1 MIEKAREAT
10 TSQPKLDHVERTAI
24 KFVTPLVDICLI
36 PWAIFNASA
45 LQLGFYIFGNPAL
58 DTHGVHA
65 PHVSGCLVVRMF
77 DHGTSGAASG
87 DSHVRCHRP
96 TQLVSGSINAI
107 IPSKYVEV
115 HD

>member
-1 MIEKAREAT
+1 M
-10 TSQPKLDHVERTAI
+10 
-24 KFVTPLVDICLI
+24 I
-36 PWAIFNASA
+36 PWAIFNAST
-45 LQLGFYIFGNPAL
+45 LQLGLYIFGNPAL
-58 DTHGVHA
+58 DTHGVHT
-65 PHVSGCLVVRMF
+65 PHVAGYLAVRIF
-77 DHGTSGAASG
+77 GHGTKGVARG